1 MVTRHFSFA
10 CLRISYSMLTLILVF
25 GACSTKKTPIP
36 QGWFLGGQPLASTHN
51 EILPAGATLYLPEK
65 FTLEAAT
72 DCVVHLTQQSSGE
85 TLVQLLTGTAV
96 VQRND
101 PQFAVALLA
110 NDNLVRLTGTRLL
123 LQSQVG
129 TTRIYLIDGQVMVS
143 HAQQKWE
150 LSAKADNLFEMKAGT
165 RAIKKIP
172 AREIEKIFPEIVRAR
187 LLMAIR

>member
-1 MVTRHFSFA
+1 
-10 CLRISYSMLTLILVF
+10 
-25 GACSTKKTPIP
+25 
-36 QGWFLGGQPLASTHN
+36 
-51 EILPAGATLYLPEK
+51 
-65 FTLEAAT
+65 
-72 DCVVHLTQQSSGE
+72 
-85 TLVQLLTGTAV
+85 
-96 VQRND
+96 
-101 PQFAVALLA
+101 
-110 NDNLVRLTGTRLL
+110 
-123 LQSQVG
+123 VG